1 MPFLDFNSGFILIL
15 EDLWWFWVKSLLTW
29 IHFTKKLV
37 KKFQKNLSN
46 HCSRNTSHNKT
57 EVSSEFQHVN
67 WVTSKWFACSAL
79 VLKTRA
85 TQLSWVHHTG
95 LKLNSRQKLNLEKNS
110 WNWVVINDTCA
121 CKSLTNFEYE
131 TNKSSE
137 ICIRFFWTFVISMKT
152 NYFSADFS
160 DLKPLCIMPA
170 TQAHASLLSLGRQKF
185 CLEVEEEY

>member
-1 MPFLDFNSGFILIL
+1 MRCNNTKHYSYLMPFLDFNSGFILIL

-29 IHFTKKLV
+29 IHFTEKLV
-37 KKFQKNLSN
+37 KIFKKNFWKNLSN

-95 LKLNSRQKLNLEKNS
+95 LKANSRQKLNLEKKTREIVTGWQILKIKQIRS
-110 WNWVVINDTCA
+110 LEICRQLFWTVHSFL
-121 CKSLTNFEYE
+121 KSLKTE
-131 TNKSSE
+131 SSVL
-137 ICIRFFWTFVISMKT
+137 FFDGF
-152 NYFSADFS
+152 
-160 DLKPLCIMPA
+160 
-170 TQAHASLLSLGRQKF
+170 
-185 CLEVEEEY
+185 